1 MKTTP
6 ATPRLRRSLCLVA
19 ITALLLL
26 PAYARAGGPAQTKT
40 HLEAKTPDSPVQLD
54 PETAKAFAEEAQ
66 KRSLEQPAT
75 EAPFAV
81 APTRSPQQKAAPL
94 PDAPIMAV
102 RVTATAGTTGPTDYA
117 TLGAAFTA
125 INAGTHQGAIAIS
138 IQANSVETGPAV
150 LNSNGAGSASY
161 TSVLIQP
168 TADALTITGAT
179 ATGRGLIELNGADN
193 VTIDG
198 DNPNSAGTNRDLT
211 IANTAANTITFTS
224 VIRIALATTIVTSA
238 DNNTI
243 KNLNILGSGTGRNSS
258 GVTSEVVSYGI
269 LATGGASTTNA
280 TTAPSAIAS
289 SSTTIGAGATANSFA
304 VQNNFVNLAAR
315 AVAVQGSATT
325 VFPNLLI
332 ENNTI
337 GNATSGAV
345 DGVYTMGV
353 TAQGSTSAVIRG
365 NTVYVESFFSTA
377 TRGLDFG
384 GVSTT
389 GSGAVFERNKVLR
402 VHNNNTTT
410 FGSYGISVAGG
421 TNHIVQNNFVADV
434 LNSQTAGSG
443 AFSTTFGALGI
454 RVGGGTGH
462 RIYHNSVHLS
472 GVVPGAVSTD
482 LTAAFALVGT
492 GQTGCDVRNNIF
504 SNQLTGGNPA
514 ANSTRHAV
522 VFLPSGATSALTL
535 TWNNNGYYQGPNVA
549 DPKSELAQTGTTAGS
564 GEYYAANFIPGLTT
578 PASNFRSYTSTLGNA
593 ANDNSSFATATSPP
607 VTSSTD
613 LHIPNGTATKLESGG
628 ASLPVATDIDLEAR
642 NAITPDIGADEFAG
656 VAPCPNDIAA
666 LSFVVPSNGG
676 SLSNGGTVTPQ
687 ANFQNA
693 GTATQT
699 NVMVQFTITGPS
711 GYNYTDTQSIASI
724 IPNQVVTVVFA
735 MAPTFSSA
743 GAYSMTAQVVTP
755 DCLAMNDSINGAFQV
770 SNPIGG
776 NVTVGTGGTYPSL
789 TNAGGVFEAI
799 NGGGLF
805 GNLTINVVSDL
816 TSETGAVGL
825 NQWSE
830 TGAGNY
836 TVTIRPSGAARSI
849 TGSTAS
855 TGLVRFVGAS
865 RVTIDGSVGGG
876 GSDRSL
882 TIENTNTT
890 GPIVVLFGSVGS
902 TPISNDTLK
911 NCTIRNGANT
921 SSAVVTS
928 DAGTPGNP
936 GFFTNVTIQNNS
948 IQKAYIGAY
957 SNGGAAPTQ
966 GGSNLSYLDND
977 LTSSG
982 ANAIRD
988 VGLYMQGVNGAT
1000 VSRNS
1005 IGKLDTTNDEDDRG
1019 IWAASGTTNAVI
1031 SRNTITGI
1039 GYTGTAG
1046 FGAHGIAV
1054 STGTANANVVIS
1066 NNMISNITGDGFDVA
1081 SFPADNPYGMY
1092 ISGTQSGI
1100 KIYYNSIN
1108 LFGNTLN
1115 QTGALSAGIVIG
1127 TGTTAVD
1134 LANNVVT
1141 NNLGLSAA
1149 SGTGAVGIWLQTA
1162 ATQLSSAMNN
1172 DYLVNPSGG
1181 GTKNI
1186 GRISATNSATLA
1198 NWQAATG
1205 KETNSISADPL
1216 FSASTN
1222 LHINCGSPVIALGV
1236 PIGGLTTDFDGQTRD
1251 AVPEMGADELV
1262 APTPSSAVSRF
1273 IHTG

>member
-1 MKTTP
+1 
-6 ATPRLRRSLCLVA
+6 
-19 ITALLLL
+19 
-26 PAYARAGGPAQTKT
+26 
-40 HLEAKTPDSPVQLD
+40 
-54 PETAKAFAEEAQ
+54 
-66 KRSLEQPAT
+66 
-75 EAPFAV
+75 
-81 APTRSPQQKAAPL
+81 
-94 PDAPIMAV
+94 
-102 RVTATAGTTGPTDYA
+102 
-117 TLGAAFTA
+117 
-125 INAGTHQGAIAIS
+125 
-138 IQANSVETGPAV
+138 
-150 LNSNGAGSASY
+150 
-161 TSVLIQP
+161 
-168 TADALTITGAT
+168 
-179 ATGRGLIELNGADN
+179 
-193 VTIDG
+193 
-198 DNPNSAGTNRDLT
+198 
-211 IANTAANTITFTS
+211 
-224 VIRIALATTIVTSA
+224 
-238 DNNTI
+238 
-243 KNLNILGSGTGRNSS
+243 
-258 GVTSEVVSYGI
+258 
-269 LATGGASTTNA
+269 
-280 TTAPSAIAS
+280 
-289 SSTTIGAGATANSFA
+289 
-304 VQNNFVNLAAR
+304 
-315 AVAVQGSATT
+315 
-325 VFPNLLI
+325 
-332 ENNTI
+332 
-337 GNATSGAV
+337 
-345 DGVYTMGV
+345 
-353 TAQGSTSAVIRG
+353 
-365 NTVYVESFFSTA
+365 
-377 TRGLDFG
+377 
-384 GVSTT
+384 
-389 GSGAVFERNKVLR
+389 
-402 VHNNNTTT
+402 
-410 FGSYGISVAGG
+410 
-421 TNHIVQNNFVADV
+421 
-434 LNSQTAGSG
+434 
-443 AFSTTFGALGI
+443 
-454 RVGGGTGH
+454 
-462 RIYHNSVHLS
+462 
-472 GVVPGAVSTD
+472 
-482 LTAAFALVGT
+482 
-492 GQTGCDVRNNIF
+492 
-504 SNQLTGGNPA
+504 
-514 ANSTRHAV
+514 
-522 VFLPSGATSALTL
+522 
-535 TWNNNGYYQGPNVA
+535 
-549 DPKSELAQTGTTAGS
+549 
-564 GEYYAANFIPGLTT
+564 
-578 PASNFRSYTSTLGNA
+578 
-593 ANDNSSFATATSPP
+593 
-607 VTSSTD
+607 
-613 LHIPNGTATKLESGG
+613 
-628 ASLPVATDIDLEAR
+628 
-642 NAITPDIGADEFAG
+642 
-656 VAPCPNDIAA
+656 
-666 LSFVVPSNGG
+666 
-676 SLSNGGTVTPQ
+676 
-687 ANFQNA
+687 
-693 GTATQT
+693 T

-1251 AVPEMGADELV
+1251 AVPEIGADELV

-1273 IHTG
+1273 IHTGFGAFDVNLPGIECRSNGPAGNYQVIFNFAAPITFGSAAVTSGTGMTTTTSGSGTNAITVNLTGVNNAQYLTVSLLCATDGVNIGDVSTTMGVLIGDLNTDTFVNAADATIARNLSGQVPSATVFRADVNLDGFINSADATLVRNRSGSGL